1 MGQIVGSIYQMIK
14 KIGSGGGGNV
24 YLAVHLRLGKKVVL
38 KADKRKITTRPELL
52 RREVDILKNL
62 RHSYIPQ
69 VYDFFEENGMV
80 YTVMDFIEGESLD
93 KPLKRGER
101 FTQAQVIHWA
111 VQILEALCY
120 LHSPTHGDPPR
131 GYVHSDIKPGNLM
144 RTPGND
150 ICLIDFNIALAL
162 GEENVVGRSAGYSSP
177 EYYGLDYSAVNR
189 ERRQI
194 NSKKNGKA
202 EQCRSDFA
210 DTEETEVKTEDSID
224 TVTILDNKGKKDE
237 DRLTENVFDP
247 AGWSGSYTGFSEQ
260 EGLDSAA
267 LCQSMIHSKS
277 LSQSSQ
283 QSGTVYRKFTP
294 DVRSDIYSVGATLYH
309 LLSGVRP
316 AVYPKKVEPLSE
328 KEFSPQVVRII
339 SRAMSMNPEERYQ
352 SAEEMLYDF
361 THLRENDPRTKRMK
375 LRNRIVYSVTA
386 AVFFIGIGSAF
397 VGLKRIQAEESG
409 LKLAEYS
416 QNALADGDVE
426 DALRYALD
434 ALPEKTNI
442 ITPEG
447 PAQAQKALTDALGV
461 YDLSDGYKKYGTAEL
476 EKNPLYL
483 TAAPDGTTAVCIYE
497 GAAAVIDLQTLQVTA
512 TLPTVDSA
520 MAEAEYL
527 DSDTV
532 IYAGEN
538 GVTAYSISEGRQLWY
553 GEPATAISVAHS
565 GNLVAA
571 VYGDESRAVIYDA
584 LTGEKTEE
592 IDFGDKKQNVTMVSE
607 NFANPEN
614 NLFEINDAGTLLAV
628 SFADGSL
635 ELYDLPVSSKV
646 SSDSSE
652 ASSDGSEV
660 SFDGSEKSGEGGE
673 AEAGSAEP
681 LEILDE
687 LSGYTHFSGGFY
699 GNYLAFSAANGEN
712 SVFAVIDGEKKQQ
725 TIGLQSDST
734 FHVQTDENG
743 IYVQVKNILVKI
755 DPVTGEQTTL
765 VTTDDSIRQFAVG
778 AEQTAV
784 ITQDKILFFDKNA
797 QPASEMEETGA
808 STLLASAGDLVLY
821 GQIDTPVLR
830 VLKYRES
837 AETPV
842 LDYDPSIEHDEAR
855 ISDDGQT
862 VMLFSYKGFSIC
874 DMTGKELIQTVL
886 PDPAAV
892 FDQQFIRE
900 DGQSCLEVTYRDGRL
915 LTFDAADG
923 TLISE
928 ETVEAPDMELDEV
941 FYTDDYRIEAPL
953 HGAPQVYDAGS
964 GEKICELDEDAFLT
978 YVTQTGDYIIAQYI
992 TAEGFCYGILM
1003 DRNCRTLAEL
1013 PYLCDIADGELYFD
1027 YPSGSIRKSEIYE
1040 LDELVDMAEKE
1051 LESGD

>member
-1 MGQIVGSIYQMIK
+1 MERIIGSIYQIIR

-24 YLAVHLRLGKKVVL
+24 YLAEHLRLGKKVVL

-101 FTQAQVIHWA
+101 FSQAQVIRWA
-111 VQILEALCY
+111 IQILEALCY
-120 LHSPTHGDPPR
+120 LHSPTHGNPPR

-144 RTPGND
+144 CTPYGD

-177 EYYGLDYSAVNR
+177 EYYGLDYSVVSQERKKDNTGKQKLRSDAQAEQSMSAVN
-189 ERRQI
+189 E
-194 NSKKNGKA
+194 A
-202 EQCRSDFA
+202 EVQK
-210 DTEETEVKTEDSID
+210 ETEVQTETSI
-224 TVTILDNKGKKDE
+224 E
-237 DRLTENVFDP
+237 TE
-247 AGWSGSYTGFSEQ
+247 TL
-260 EGLDSAA
+260 LDSKNKVKKVPSGIPLNSADRP
-267 LCQSMIHSKS
+267 
-277 LSQSSQ
+277 SQR
-283 QSGTVYRKFTP
+283 SGTVYRKFTP

-352 SAEEMLYDF
+352 SAAEMLYDF
-361 THLRENDPRTKRMK
+361 IHLRENDPRTKRMK
-375 LRNRIVYSVTA
+375 LRNRIVYGVTA
-386 AVFFIGIGSAF
+386 AAFFIGIGSAF

-447 PAQAQKALTDALGV
+447 PAEAQKALTDALGV

-483 TAAPDGTTAVCIYE
+483 TAAPDGTTAVCMYE
-497 GAAAVIDLQTLQVTA
+497 GAAAVIDLRTLQVTA

-538 GVTAYSISEGRQLWY
+538 GVTAYSISEDRQLWC
-553 GEPATAISVAHS
+553 GEPGTAISVARS

-571 VYGDESRAVIYDA
+571 VFGDESRAVLYNA
-584 LTGEKTEE
+584 QSGEKTGE
-592 IDFGDKKQNVTMVSE
+592 IDFGAKKQNVTMVSE

-635 ELYDLPVSSKV
+635 ELYDLPDSGKV
-646 SSDSSE
+646 SSD
-652 ASSDGSEV
+652 GSK
-660 SFDGSEKSGEGGE
+660 KSGEGGG
-673 AEAGSAEP
+673 AQTDSADA

-687 LSGYTHFSGGFY
+687 LSGYTYFSGGFN

-743 IYVQVKNILVKI
+743 IYVQVKNILVNI
-755 DPVTGEQTTL
+755 DPVTGKQTPL
-765 VTTDDSIRQFAVG
+765 VTTDDTIRQFVVG

-797 QPASEMEETGA
+797 QLASEMEETGA
-808 STLLASAGDLVLY
+808 STLLESAGDLVLY

-830 VLKYRES
+830 VLKYREN
-837 AETPV
+837 AETTV
-842 LDYDPSIEHDEAR
+842 LNYDPSIEHDEAR
-855 ISDDGQT
+855 ISADGQT

-874 DMTGKELIQTVL
+874 DMAGKELIQTVL
-886 PDPAAV
+886 PDPEAV
-892 FDQQFIRE
+892 YDQQFIRE
-900 DGQSCLEVTYRDGRL
+900 DGRSCLEVTYRDGRL

-923 TLISE
+923 TRISE
-928 ETVEAPDMELDEV
+928 ETAEAPDMELNEV
-941 FYTDDYRIEAPL
+941 FYTDDYRIEVPL
-953 HGAPQVYDAGS
+953 HGTPQVYDIES
-964 GEKICELDEDAFLT
+964 GEKLYELDEDAFLT

-992 TAEGFCYGILM
+992 TAEGFCYGTLM

-1013 PYLCDIADGELYFD
+1013 PYLCDIVDSELYFD
-1027 YPSGSIRKSEIYE
+1027 YPSGSIRKSAIYE

-1051 LESGD
+1051 LEPGN